1 MARRVRID
9 RGYEGRLDEFE
20 QVIFQLKIE
29 YDKYF
34 NGFERIEPQ
43 ADRDRARRTLH
54 ELEVD
59 CPTNTAQAHKMRA
72 LKARFSAYELYW
84 QRNLVQIERGTHPK
98 FKFRAGVKERERAA
112 ADEAARKESA
122 AQQQQQQQ
130 QQERARR
137 EDKAWK
143 TIYDSYLD
151 ARRTCGQST
160 EVQFEVIRDTL
171 KKQVAAI
178 KEKTGCRS
186 VKFRVAV
193 EDGKAKV
200 KAIPVT

>member
-1 MARRVRID
+1 MARRIRID
-9 RGYEGRLDEFE
+9 RGFESRLEEFE
-20 QVIFQLKIE
+20 QEIFQLKIE

-34 NGFERIEPQ
+34 NGFERIEPA

-54 ELEVD
+54 ELELD
-59 CPTNTAQAHKMRA
+59 CPNNTAQAHKMRS

-98 FKFRAGVKERERAA
+98 FKFRAAAKDRERQAHEETARKDAA
-112 ADEAARKESA
+112 AREAH
-122 AQQQQQQQ
+122 
-130 QQERARR
+130 ERARR

-143 TIYDSYLD
+143 AVFDSYLD
-151 ARRTCGQST
+151 ARRSCGQST
-160 EVQFEVIRDTL
+160 EVPFEAVRDTL

-178 KEKTGCRS
+178 KEKTGCKS

>member
-1 MARRVRID
+1 MARRIRID
-9 RGYEGRLDEFE
+9 RGFESRLDEFE
-20 QVIFQLKIE
+20 QAIFQLKIE

-43 ADRDRARRTLH
+43 ADRDRARRTLL
-54 ELEVD
+54 ELELD
-59 CPTNTAQAHKMRA
+59 CPNNTAQAHKLRS

-98 FKFRAGVKERERAA
+98 FKFRAGLKERERLAHE
-112 ADEAARKESA
+112 DAARKEA
-122 AQQQQQQQ
+122 AAREQQD
-130 QQERARR
+130 RARR

-143 TIYDSYLD
+143 TIFDSYLE
-151 ARRTCGQST
+151 ARRSCGQST
-160 EVQFEVIRDTL
+160 EVPFEAVRDTL

-178 KEKTGCRS
+178 KEKTGCKS

>member
-1 MARRVRID
+1 MARRIRID
-9 RGYEGRLDEFE
+9 RGFESRLDEFE
-20 QVIFQLKIE
+20 QAIFQLKIE
-29 YDKYF
+29 YDRYF

-43 ADRDRARRTLH
+43 ADRDRARRTLL
-54 ELEVD
+54 ELELD
-59 CPTNTAQAHKMRA
+59 CPNNTAQAHKLRS

-98 FKFRAGVKERERAA
+98 FKFRAGLKERERLAHE
-112 ADEAARKESA
+112 DAARKEA
-122 AQQQQQQQ
+122 AAREQQD
-130 QQERARR
+130 RARR

-143 TIYDSYLD
+143 TIFDSYLE
-151 ARRTCGQST
+151 ARRSCGQST
-160 EVQFEVIRDTL
+160 EVPFEAVRDTL

-178 KEKTGCRS
+178 KEKTGCKS

>member
-1 MARRVRID
+1 MARRIRID
-9 RGYEGRLDEFE
+9 RGFESRLEEFE
-20 QVIFQLKIE
+20 QAIFQLKIE
-29 YDKYF
+29 YDRYF

-43 ADRDRARRTLH
+43 ADRDRARRTLL
-54 ELEVD
+54 ELELD
-59 CPTNTAQAHKMRA
+59 CPNNTAQAHKLRS

-98 FKFRAGVKERERAA
+98 FKFRAGLKERERLAHE
-112 ADEAARKESA
+112 DAARKEA
-122 AQQQQQQQ
+122 AAREQQD
-130 QQERARR
+130 RARR

-143 TIYDSYLD
+143 TIFDSYLE
-151 ARRTCGQST
+151 ARRSCGQST
-160 EVQFEVIRDTL
+160 EVPFEAVRDTL

-178 KEKTGCRS
+178 KEKTGCKS

>member
-1 MARRVRID
+1 MARRIRID
-9 RGYEGRLDEFE
+9 RGYESRLDEFE
-20 QVIFQLKIE
+20 QEIFQLKIE

-54 ELEVD
+54 ELELD
-59 CPTNTAQAHKMRA
+59 CPNNTAQAHKMRS
-72 LKARFSAYELYW
+72 LKARFAAYELYW

-98 FKFRAGVKERERAA
+98 FKFRAGLKERERQATE
-112 ADEAARKESA
+112 EAARKEA
-122 AQQQQQQQ
+122 AAREQH
-130 QQERARR
+130 ERARR
-137 EDKAWK
+137 EDRAWK
-143 TIYDSYLD
+143 AIFDSYLE
-151 ARRTCGQST
+151 ARRSCGQST
-160 EVQFEVIRDTL
+160 EVPFEAVRDTL

-178 KEKTGCRS
+178 KEKTGCKS